1 MATEQNIHSAAEWE
15 DIPAEKFEI
24 IGTDDFSGDIIARPK
39 IGYWAD
45 AWRRLKE
52 NKIALVALIVL
63 LLLIVMVCIGPAISG
78 YNFEQMDTSAI
89 NQKPSAE
96 HWFGTDSLGRDLFAR
111 VWQGG
116 RVSIMIGV
124 VGAVVASVIG
134 CIYGGIASYFG
145 GIVDDIMMR
154 IVEVLLSIPYL
165 IIVIL
170 ISVVTD
176 SKSIGTMMLALTLT
190 GWCGIARLVR
200 GQMLQLK
207 SQEYVLAANALGVS
221 PFKIIMRHMIP
232 NTIGII
238 IVAITF
244 DIPGYIFSEAF
255 LSYIG
260 LGIQPPDTSWGALAS
275 AAQQNFM
282 FYPYQLFFPSLM
294 IALTMLSFT
303 LLGDGLRDALDPKL
317 QNRNSKIHPAP
328 AQTTVRCH
336 QGRLPDHLRRQ
347 GRTGAEQKRTV
358 RIQRRRG
365 QHDFPGPDDLFEPD
379 HDRRQTDYG
388 KPAHPSPSEQKR
400 GEGRSNPYAE
410 DGKHPK
416 RGKTCGQLS
425 A

>member
-1 MATEQNIHSAAEWE
+1 MSTEENKVTSATEWE
-15 DIPAEKFEI
+15 DIPAEKFQI

-39 IGYWAD
+39 VGYWAD
-45 AWRRLKE
+45 AWRRFRE
-52 NKIALVALIVL
+52 NKIALVALIILVL
-63 LLLIVMVCIGPAISG
+63 MVIMVIFGPAISG

-89 NQKPSAE
+89 NQTPNAQ

-111 VWQGG
+111 VWQAG
-116 RVSIMIGV
+116 I
-124 VGAVVASVIG
+124 VGAVVASVVG
-134 CIYGGIASYFG
+134 SIYGGIASYFG

-176 SKSIGTMMLALTLT
+176 SKSMGTMMLALTLT

-221 PFKIIMRHMIP
+221 PFKTIMRHMIP

-282 FYPYQLFFPSLM
+282 FYPYQLFFPSIM

-317 QNRNSKIHPAP
+317 RK
-328 AQTTVRCH
+328 
-336 QGRLPDHLRRQ
+336 
-347 GRTGAEQKRTV
+347 
-358 RIQRRRG
+358 
-365 QHDFPGPDDLFEPD
+365 
-379 HDRRQTDYG
+379 
-388 KPAHPSPSEQKR
+388 
-400 GEGRSNPYAE
+400 
-410 DGKHPK
+410 
-416 RGKTCGQLS
+416 
-425 A
+425 

>member
-1 MATEQNIHSAAEWE
+1 MSTEGNKVTSAVEWE
-15 DIPAEKFEI
+15 DIPAEKFQI
-24 IGTDDFSGDIIARPK
+24 IGTDDFSADVIARPK

-52 NKIALVALIVL
+52 NKIALIALIVL
-63 LLLIVMVCIGPAISG
+63 LILVFMVTFGPMISG
-78 YNFEQMDTSAI
+78 YSFEQIDTEAI
-89 NQKPSAE
+89 NQRPSAE

-116 RVSIMIGV
+116 RVSIIIGI
-124 VGAVVASVIG
+124 VGAVIASVLG

-176 SKSIGTMMLALTLT
+176 SKSIGTMMLALVLT

-207 SQEYVLAANALGVS
+207 SQEYILAANALGVS
-221 PFKIIMRHMIP
+221 PIKTIMRHMIP
-232 NTIGII
+232 NTLGMI

-255 LSYIG
+255 LSYVG
-260 LGIQPPDTSWGALAS
+260 LGVQPPDTSWGALAS

-294 IALTMLSFT
+294 IALTMLGFT

-317 QNRNSKIHPAP
+317 RK
-328 AQTTVRCH
+328 
-336 QGRLPDHLRRQ
+336 
-347 GRTGAEQKRTV
+347 
-358 RIQRRRG
+358 
-365 QHDFPGPDDLFEPD
+365 
-379 HDRRQTDYG
+379 
-388 KPAHPSPSEQKR
+388 
-400 GEGRSNPYAE
+400 
-410 DGKHPK
+410 
-416 RGKTCGQLS
+416 
-425 A
+425 